1 MKNKLV
7 LFVFCFLV
15 WIFLCYSPSWQSLL
29 DWQNLLVGAAVA
41 FFITLLCGDLFTG
54 RPALF
59 LEYKRYLWFICFLGL
74 CTWECFKINIEMMAR
89 LIARD
94 IPLNPAVLK
103 FKTNLKTDIGLTYLA
118 NSLTLAKGAITID
131 IEKEKGLIYLHWI
144 DIKQM
149 DRKKI
154 EKIIERFEKIIIKIF
169 E

>member
-1 MKNKLV
+1 
-7 LFVFCFLV
+7 
-15 WIFLCYSPSWQSLL
+15 
-29 DWQNLLVGAAVA
+29 
-41 FFITLLCGDLFTG
+41 
-54 RPALF
+54 
-59 LEYKRYLWFICFLGL
+59 
-74 CTWECFKINIEMMAR
+74 MAR